1 MRARSFNEEAKAC
14 RRQAALYAGRPESHF
29 LLKIAHSFEELAGA
43 PVPRQSAEIRPEV
56 SSLLI
61 ILMFWLGSAILV
73 IITGLRMSSCM
84 EPERYLILLPV
95 ELQEAR
101 A

>member
-43 PVPRQSAEIRPEV
+43 PVPRQSAESVR
-56 SSLLI
+56 
-61 ILMFWLGSAILV
+61 
-73 IITGLRMSSCM
+73 R
-84 EPERYLILLPV
+84 
-95 ELQEAR
+95 
-101 A
+101 